1 LYEAALAARALV
13 VEPRA
18 VGFRDFDGFQ
28 PHQVHRK
35 RAVWARMAAM
45 RAAGLAVPE
54 TLNLRLAEC
63 AHLNTV
69 SENLDEARGARRRA
83 REGRLGE
90 PPAVSR

>member
-1 LYEAALAARALV
+1 M
-13 VEPRA
+13 
-18 VGFRDFDGFQ
+18 GFRDFDGFQ

-35 RAVWARMAAM
+35 RSVWARMAGM

-54 TLNLRLAEC
+54 TENLRLAGC
-63 AHLNTV
+63 ARLNTV
-69 SENLDEARGARRRA
+69 GENLDEARGARRRA